1 MIAMEDT
8 ANKLLEALPL
18 STIDAARLVLETTE
32 MLAPRTAGL
41 DRPELMKLLRHIISL
56 GVEEMGKEENTV
68 SFEEA
73 GWSSIEQRAGRRPT
87 TRRDLRHFMR
97 RFLRKEGVGQRP
109 LRAMTTSECK
119 KLLQETCGSSLCVL
133 RKGRMILHSIFE
145 HGIRQEW
152 CDTNP
157 VTRIQPPAVEERT
170 ITPLTLD
177 EVKRLEETAQKPQH
191 RAMRFSL
198 KLMLYCGVRPTEV
211 SRMVPERDIDW
222 KQRELIIRPQTSKT
236 GGGRV
241 IPMRKA
247 ARIAEQDRVI
257 PGNWRRRWQRLRQD
271 AGFTDW
277 QADACRHTFASYHAR
292 HFHNLPALQL
302 EMGHTG
308 PSLLQS
314 RYVTGFLYNNADV
327 FWK

>member
-1 MIAMEDT
+1 MDENT
-8 ANKLLEALPL
+8 ANGLLETLPL
-18 STIDAARLVLETTE
+18 NSADAARLVLEATE
-32 MLAPRTAGL
+32 LLAPRADILEHHG
-41 DRPELMKLLRHIISL
+41 LMKLLRQVISL
-56 GVEEMGKEENTV
+56 GVEELGKHENTV
-68 SFEEA
+68 DFETA
-73 GWSSIEQRAGRRPT
+73 GWASIEARAGRRAT

-97 RFLRKEGVGQRP
+97 RFLRQPGAGKRP
-109 LRAMTTSECK
+109 LRAMTTRECK
-119 KLLQETCGSSLCVL
+119 EILQETCGSTPCMY

-145 HGIRQEW
+145 YGIRQEW

-157 VTRIQPPAVEERT
+157 VSRIQPPTVEEKT

-191 RAMRFSL
+191 RAMRLSL

-222 KQRELIIRPQTSKT
+222 KERELIIRPQTSKT

-257 PGNWRRRWQRLRQD
+257 PGNWRRRWQMLRRD
-271 AGFTDW
+271 AGFQDW

-308 PSLLQS
+308 TALLQT
-314 RYVTGFLYNNADV
+314 RYVTGFLYNSAAS